1 MYSANTLIV
10 SVNFWHIYAF
20 VNRTLQTSMFSIMR
34 LYDGQLHVYVTT
46 CFMAKCVKQIAAPFL
61 VFAKLDHVRSLGTVE
76 VIALY
81 VTIYVLVQGHEKYD
95 SHHAQI
101 KLLK

>member
-1 MYSANTLIV
+1 
-10 SVNFWHIYAF
+10 
-20 VNRTLQTSMFSIMR
+20 MFSIMR

-46 CFMAKCVKQIAAPFL
+46 CFMEKYVKQIAAPFL
-61 VFAKLDHVRSLGTVE
+61 VFTKLDHVRSFGTVE

-81 VTIYVLVQGHEKYD
+81 LTIYVLVQGHEKCV
-95 SHHAQI
+95 SHHLQI